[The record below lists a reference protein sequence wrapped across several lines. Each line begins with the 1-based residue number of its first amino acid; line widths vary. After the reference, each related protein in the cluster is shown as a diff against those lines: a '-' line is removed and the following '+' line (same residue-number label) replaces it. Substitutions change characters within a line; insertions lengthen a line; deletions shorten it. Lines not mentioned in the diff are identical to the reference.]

1 MMSRLVN
8 TKYVE
13 IFPMKL
19 RNVLFLAIF
28 SFSVLVF
35 FACSNDDNGTEIVAG
50 DRDKS
55 YVSAPEQVIDQSKD
69 YKAVFTME
77 KGGEFT
83 IDLFEKLVPK
93 TVNNFVFLAREGYYD
108 GTTFHRVI
116 EGFMAQG
123 GDRTNGDPG
132 NPGYYFDNE
141 FHPDARHDGAGVI
154 SMANKG
160 IIDGKGTNG
169 SQFFITFKATEFLD
183 GFEPDGSPKNCA
195 KPMTSCHSVFGKVI
209 SGMDVMNSI
218 SVRDPGSSTSPG
230 DAIKSILIE
239 E

>member
-1 MMSRLVN
+1 
-8 TKYVE
+8 
-13 IFPMKL
+13 MKL

-28 SFSVLVF
+28 SVSVLAF
-35 FACSNDDNGTEIVAG
+35 FACSSEDSGTEIVAEAKG
-50 DRDKS
+50 KS
-55 YVSAPEQVIDQSKD
+55 YVSVPEQVIDQSKD
-69 YKAVFTME
+69 YKAVFTMV

-83 IDLFEKLVPK
+83 IDLFEKLVPT

-123 GDRTNGDPG
+123 GDRTNGNPG
-132 NPGYYFDNE
+132 NAGYYFDNE

-183 GFEPDGSPKNCA
+183 GFEPDGSLKNCA

-218 SVRDPGSSTSPG
+218 SVRDPGSATSPG
-230 DAIKSILIE
+230 DAIKSVLIE

>member
-1 MMSRLVN
+1 
-8 TKYVE
+8 
-13 IFPMKL
+13 MKL

-28 SFSVLVF
+28 SLSVLAF
-35 FACSNDDNGTEIVAG
+35 FACSNEDSGTEIVAEAEG
-50 DRDKS
+50 KS
-55 YVSAPEQVIDQSKD
+55 YVSVPEQVIDQSKD

-83 IDLFEKLVPK
+83 IDLFEKLVPT

-123 GDRTNGDPG
+123 GDRTNGNPG
-132 NPGYYFDNE
+132 NAGYYFDNE

-218 SVRDPGSSTSPG
+218 SVRDPGSATSPG
-230 DAIKSILIE
+230 DAIKSVLIE

>member
-1 MMSRLVN
+1 
-8 TKYVE
+8 
-13 IFPMKL
+13 MKL
-19 RNVLFLAIF
+19 KNVLFSVIF
-28 SFSVLVF
+28 TVATLVF
-35 FACSNDDNGTEIVAG
+35 FACGSDDSGTEIVASNE
-50 DRDKS
+50 DKS
-55 YVSAPEQVIDQSKD
+55 YTSAPELTIDQTKD

-77 KGGEFT
+77 QGGEFT
-83 IDLFEKLVPK
+83 IDLLEKLVPT
-93 TVNNFVFLAREGYYD
+93 TVNNFVFLASEGYYD

-123 GDRTNGDPG
+123 GDRTNGVPG

-160 IIDGKGTNG
+160 IIDGNGTNG

-209 SGMDVMNSI
+209 SGMDVVNLI
-218 SVRDPGSSTSPG
+218 SVRDPGSASSPG
-230 DAIKSILIE
+230 DVIKSVLIE

>member
-1 MMSRLVN
+1 
-8 TKYVE
+8 
-13 IFPMKL
+13 MKL
-19 RNVLFLAIF
+19 KNVLFSVIF
-28 SFSVLVF
+28 TVATLVF
-35 FACSNDDNGTEIVAG
+35 FACGSDDSGTEIVASNE
-50 DRDKS
+50 DKS
-55 YVSAPEQVIDQSKD
+55 YTSAPELTIDQTKD

-83 IDLFEKLVPK
+83 IDLLEKLVPT

-123 GDRTNGDPG
+123 GDRTNGAPG
-132 NPGYYFDNE
+132 NPGYYFNNE
-141 FHPDARHDGAGVI
+141 FHPDARHNGAGVI

-209 SGMDVMNSI
+209 SGMDVVNLI
-218 SVRDPGSSTSPG
+218 SVRDPSSASSPG
-230 DAIKSILIE
+230 DVIKSVLIE